1 MQPGKVQV
9 ESQEGKVLEGMKGV
23 RAKGSYAEVVVG
35 KRQED
40 ERRNP
45 AKSSM
50 ETPFLLAGNIIAG

>member
-1 MQPGKVQV
+1 
-9 ESQEGKVLEGMKGV
+9 MKGV
-23 RAKGSYAEVVVG
+23 HAKGSYAEVVVG

-50 ETPFLLAGNIIAG
+50 ESPILLAGNLIAG